1 MNYEQTLRLM
11 LERGFILPSS
21 EIYPDA
27 LAGFW
32 DYGPLGVALK
42 NRYIEVWRRY
52 LVRRDGMIEIDG
64 CQIMPR
70 SVFVASGHLEGFE
83 DPIVSC
89 TKCNLILRADR
100 LIQEKTGK
108 IIPERLPNE
117 ELDALIASNNIV
129 CPSCG
134 SKLGSVRRFNM
145 MFKVSVGPSG
155 DEAYLRPET
164 CQSIFVDFPRLF
176 KVMRCKLP
184 VAFAQYGKSFRN
196 EISPRQSLM
205 RLREFYQAEIEVFFN
220 PEKANEFEKFE
231 EVKSEVLRLA
241 MKDEEVE
248 ELTAAEAVEKGYIPN
263 KLIAYYLALLQQFYR
278 VVGLDMKRT
287 RFRRL
292 GEDEKAFYA
301 TSAFDFEVETS
312 LGWVELVACNHRGD
326 YDLSGH
332 ARVSKEDMRVLDG
345 DKDVLPNVFE
355 LSMGVDRSI
364 YAIVEHSLTV
374 EGERTVMRLKP
385 YLAPIQVGVFP
396 LVTKDGLPEVA
407 KRVYSKLRLSFDTF
421 YDESGS
427 IGRRY
432 RRMDE
437 IGTPFCITVDYQ
449 TLQDNTVTIRDRDT
463 MAQERVKISE
473 LEQILHQRIYSYPE
487 LT

>member
-1 MNYEQTLRLM
+1 MNYEQVIRLM
-11 LERGFILPSS
+11 LERGFLMPSS

-42 NRYIEVWRRY
+42 NKYVELWRRY
-52 LVRRDGMIEIDG
+52 LVRRDNMVEIDG
-64 CQIMPR
+64 CQILPK

-89 TKCNLILRADR
+89 TKCNLTIRADR

-108 IIPERLPNE
+108 IVPERLPNT
-117 ELDALIASNNIV
+117 ELDLLISSNNIF

-134 SKLGSVRRFNM
+134 GRFGSVRRFNM
-145 MFKVSVGPSG
+145 MFKLSVGPSG
-155 DEAYLRPET
+155 EEAYLRPET

-176 KVMRCKLP
+176 KVMRCRLP

-220 PEKANEFEKFE
+220 PDKADEFDKFN
-231 EVKSEVLRLA
+231 EVKCEVLRLA
-241 MKDEEVE
+241 LEGDEVE
-248 ELTAAEAVEKGYIPN
+248 EITSAEAVEEGYIPN
-263 KLIAYYLALLQQFYR
+263 KLVAYYLTILQQFYR
-278 VVGLDMKRT
+278 YAGLDVRRS
-287 RFRRL
+287 RFRKL
-292 GEDEKAFYA
+292 GDDEKAFYA
-301 TSAFDFEVETS
+301 SSAFDFEVETS

-332 ARVSKEDMRVLDG
+332 SRVSKKDMAVLDG

-364 YAIVEHSLTV
+364 YAIVEHSLSV

-385 YLAPIQVGVFP
+385 YIAPVQVGVFP
-396 LVTKDGLPEVA
+396 LVTRDGLPEVA
-407 KRVYSKLRLSFDTF
+407 KQIYSRIKLEFDAF

-437 IGTPFCITVDYQ
+437 IGTPLCITVDYQ
-449 TLQDNTVTIRDRDT
+449 TLEDNTVTIRDRDT
-463 MAQERVKISE
+463 MAQDRVKISE
-473 LEQILHQRIYSYPE
+473 LELELRRRIYSYPA
-487 LT
+487 

>member
-1 MNYEQTLRLM
+1 
-11 LERGFILPSS
+11 
-21 EIYPDA
+21 
-27 LAGFW
+27 
-32 DYGPLGVALK
+32 
-42 NRYIEVWRRY
+42 
-52 LVRRDGMIEIDG
+52 
-64 CQIMPR
+64 
-70 SVFVASGHLEGFE
+70 
-83 DPIVSC
+83 
-89 TKCNLILRADR
+89 
-100 LIQEKTGK
+100 
-108 IIPERLPNE
+108 
-117 ELDALIASNNIV
+117 
-129 CPSCG
+129 
-134 SKLGSVRRFNM
+134 
-145 MFKVSVGPSG
+145 
-155 DEAYLRPET
+155 
-164 CQSIFVDFPRLF
+164 
-176 KVMRCKLP
+176 MRCKLP

-205 RLREFYQAEIEVFFN
+205 RLREFYQAEVEVFFN
-220 PEKANEFEKFE
+220 PEKANEFEKFD
-231 EVKSEVLRLA
+231 EVKSEVLRIALKGEA
-241 MKDEEVE
+241 VE
-248 ELTAAEAVEKGYIPN
+248 EITAAEAVEKGYIPN
-263 KLIAYYLALLQQFYR
+263 KLIAYYLANLQQFYR
-278 VVGLDMKRT
+278 YVGLDIKRT

-292 GEDEKAFYA
+292 DDEEKAFYA

-326 YDLSGH
+326 YDLSRH
-332 ARVSKEDMRVLDG
+332 AKVSKKNMMVLDG

-407 KRVYSKLRLSFDTF
+407 KQIYSKIKMSFDAF

-437 IGTPFCITVDYQ
+437 VGTPICVTVDYQ

-473 LEQILHQRIYSYPE
+473 LEQTLHQKIYSYPA
-487 LT
+487 

>member
-1 MNYEQTLRLM
+1 MNYEQTIRLM
-11 LERGFILPSS
+11 LERGFLLPSS

-32 DYGPLGVALK
+32 DYGHLGVALK
-42 NRYIEVWRRY
+42 NRYIEIWRRY
-52 LVRRDGMIEIDG
+52 LVRRDNMVEIDG
-64 CQIMPR
+64 CQIMPK
-70 SVFVASGHLEGFE
+70 SVFQASGHLKGFE

-89 TKCNLILRADR
+89 TRCNLTFRADR

-108 IIPERLPNE
+108 IVPERLPNE
-117 ELDALIASNNIV
+117 ELDALISSNNIS

-134 SKLGSVRRFNM
+134 SRLGSVRRFNM

-155 DEAYLRPET
+155 EEAYLRPET

-176 KVMRCKLP
+176 KVMRRKLP

-220 PEKANEFEKFE
+220 PDKANEFEKFE

-241 MKDEEVE
+241 LKGEDVVEVTAEE
-248 ELTAAEAVEKGYIPN
+248 AFEKGYLPN
-263 KLIAYYLALLQQFYR
+263 KLIAYYLTLLQQFYR
-278 VVGLDMKRT
+278 CAGLDVRRT

-292 GEDEKAFYA
+292 SDDEKAFYA

-326 YDLSGH
+326 YDLLGH
-332 ARVSKEDMRVLDG
+332 ARLSKKDMTVLDG
-345 DKDVLPNVFE
+345 DKEVLPNVFE
-355 LSMGVDRSI
+355 LSMGVDRSL
-364 YAIVEHSLTV
+364 YAIIEHSLV
-374 EGERTVMRLKP
+374 FEGERRVMRLKP

-396 LVTKDGLPEVA
+396 LVTRDGLPEVA
-407 KRVYSKLRLSFDTF
+407 KQIYSKLRLDFDAF

-437 IGTPFCITVDYQ
+437 IGTPLCITVDYQ
-449 TLQDNTVTIRDRDT
+449 TLEDNTVTLRDRDT
-463 MAQERVKISE
+463 MAQERVKVNE
-473 LEQILHQRIYSYPE
+473 LEQTLHHRIYNYPD
-487 LT
+487 

>member
-1 MNYEQTLRLM
+1 MNYEEIIRLM
-11 LERGFILPSS
+11 LERGFLLPSS
-21 EIYPDA
+21 EIYSDA

-32 DYGPLGVALK
+32 DYGPMGVALK
-42 NRYIEVWRRY
+42 NKYVEIWRRY
-52 LVRRDGMIEIDG
+52 LVRRDNMVEIDG
-64 CQIMPR
+64 CQIMPK
-70 SVFVASGHLEGFE
+70 SVFVASGHLAGFE

-89 TKCNLILRADR
+89 TKCNLTLRADR

-108 IIPERLPNE
+108 IIPERIPNS
-117 ELDALIASNNIV
+117 ELDHLILSKDIR

-134 SKLGSVRRFNM
+134 GNFGSVRRFNM
-145 MFKVSVGPSG
+145 MFKVDVGPSG
-155 DEAYLRPET
+155 EEAYLRPET

-184 VAFAQYGKSFRN
+184 IAFAQYGKSFRN
-196 EISPRQSLM
+196 EISPRQSIL

-220 PEKANEFEKFE
+220 PHKADEFEKFDA
-231 EVKSEVLRLA
+231 VKSEVLRLA
-241 MKDEEVE
+241 LEDGCVE
-248 ELTAAEAVEKGYIPN
+248 EITAAEALEKGYLPN
-263 KLIAYYLALLQQFYR
+263 RLIAYYLTILQQFYR
-278 VVGLDMKRT
+278 YAGLDVKRS

-292 GEDEKAFYA
+292 SDVEKAFYA
-301 TSAFDFEVETS
+301 CSAFDFEVETS

-332 ARVSKEDMRVLDG
+332 SKASKKDMTVLDG
-345 DKDVLPNVFE
+345 DRAVLPNIFE

-364 YAIVEHSLTV
+364 YAIIEHSLAV
-374 EGERTVMRLKP
+374 EGGRTVMRLKP

-396 LVTKDGLPEVA
+396 LVTRGGLPEVA
-407 KRVYSKLRLSFDTF
+407 KQIYSKIKLSFDAF

-437 IGTPFCITVDYQ
+437 IGTPLCITVDYQ
-449 TLQDNTVTIRDRDT
+449 TLEDSTVTIRDRDT
-463 MAQERVKISE
+463 MTQDRVRISE
-473 LEQILHQRIYSYPE
+473 LEQELHRRIYTYPS
-487 LT
+487 

>member
-11 LERGFILPSS
+11 LERGFLLPSS

-64 CQIMPR
+64 CQIMPK

-89 TKCNLILRADR
+89 TKCNATLRADR
-100 LIQEKTGK
+100 LIQEKTGR
-108 IIPERLPNE
+108 IVPERLPNE

-134 SKLGSVRRFNM
+134 AKLGNVRRFNM
-145 MFKVSVGPSG
+145 MFRVSVGPSG

-164 CQSIFVDFPRLF
+164 CQSVFVDFPRLF

-184 VAFAQYGKSFRN
+184 IAFAQYGKSFRN

-220 PEKANEFEKFE
+220 PDKANEFEKFD

-241 MKDEEVE
+241 IKGEEVE
-248 ELTAAEAVEKGYIPN
+248 ELTAAEAFEKGYLPN
-263 KLIAYYLALLQQFYR
+263 KLIAYYLAILQQFYR
-278 VVGLDMKRT
+278 YVGLDMKRT
-287 RFRRL
+287 RFRKL
-292 GEDEKAFYA
+292 GDDERAFYA

-332 ARVSKEDMRVLDG
+332 SRVSKKNMMVLDG

-407 KRVYSKLRLSFDTF
+407 RQIYSKLKLSFDAF

-437 IGTPFCITVDYQ
+437 VGTPICVTVDYQ

-463 MAQERVKISE
+463 MAQERVKITE
-473 LEQILHQRIYSYPE
+473 LDQILYQRIYSYPV
-487 LT
+487 

>member
-1 MNYEQTLRLM
+1 MNYEQIIRLM
-11 LERGFILPSS
+11 LERGFLLPSS
-21 EIYPDA
+21 EIYADA

-42 NRYIEVWRRY
+42 NKYVELWRRY
-52 LVRRDGMIEIDG
+52 LVRRDNMVEIDG
-64 CQIMPR
+64 CQIMPK
-70 SVFVASGHLEGFE
+70 SVFVASGHLAGFE

-89 TKCNLILRADR
+89 TKCNLTLRADR

-108 IIPERLPNE
+108 IIPERLPNQ
-117 ELDALIASNNIV
+117 ELDNLISSNDIR
-129 CPSCG
+129 CPNCG
-134 SKLGSVRRFNM
+134 GNFGNVRRFNM
-145 MFKVSVGPSG
+145 MFKVNVGPSG
-155 DEAYLRPET
+155 EEAYLRPET

-220 PEKANEFEKFE
+220 PDKANEFEKFDA
-231 EVKSEVLRLA
+231 VKSEVLRLA
-241 MKDEEVE
+241 LDGEKLEEI
-248 ELTAAEAVEKGYIPN
+248 TAAEALEKGYLPN
-263 KLIAYYLALLQQFYR
+263 KLIAYYLAILKQFYQYA
-278 VVGLDMKRT
+278 GLDVKRS
-287 RFRRL
+287 RFRKL
-292 GEDEKAFYA
+292 GDDEKAFYA
-301 TSAFDFEVETS
+301 SSAFDFEVKTS
-312 LGWVELVACNHRGD
+312 LGWIELVACNHRGD

-332 ARVSKEDMRVLDG
+332 SKVSKKDMTVLDG
-345 DKDVLPNVFE
+345 DRDVLPNVFE

-364 YAIVEHSLTV
+364 YAIIEHSLV
-374 EGERTVMRLKP
+374 VDGERTVLRFKP

-396 LVTKDGLPEVA
+396 LVTRDGLPEAA
-407 KRVYSKLRLSFDTF
+407 KQIYSKIKLNFEAF

-449 TLQDNTVTIRDRDT
+449 TLEDNTVTIRDRDT
-463 MAQERVKISE
+463 MKQDRVKISE
-473 LEQILHQRIYSYPE
+473 LEQALQRRLFTYSP
-487 LT
+487 

>member
-11 LERGFILPSS
+11 LERGFLLPSS

-64 CQIMPR
+64 CQIMPK
-70 SVFVASGHLEGFE
+70 SVFVASGHLERFE

-89 TKCNLILRADR
+89 TKCNLTCRADR

-108 IIPERLPNE
+108 IISERLPNE

-134 SKLGSVRRFNM
+134 AKLGNVRRFNL
-145 MFKVSVGPSG
+145 MFRVSVGPSS

-205 RLREFYQAEIEVFFN
+205 RLREFYQAEVEVFFN
-220 PEKANEFEKFE
+220 PEKANEFEKFD
-231 EVKSEVLRLA
+231 EVKSEVLRIALKGEA
-241 MKDEEVE
+241 VE
-248 ELTAAEAVEKGYIPN
+248 EITAAEAVEKGYIPN
-263 KLIAYYLALLQQFYR
+263 KLIAYYLANLQQFYR
-278 VVGLDMKRT
+278 YVGLDIKRT

-292 GEDEKAFYA
+292 DDEEKAFYA

-326 YDLSGH
+326 YDLSRH
-332 ARVSKEDMRVLDG
+332 AKVSKKNMMVLDG

-407 KRVYSKLRLSFDTF
+407 KQIYSKIKMSFDAF

-437 IGTPFCITVDYQ
+437 VGTPICVTVDYQ

-473 LEQILHQRIYSYPE
+473 LEQTLHQKIYSYPA
-487 LT
+487 